1 MKKPMLQIGLLGFVI
16 VAAML
21 DGIVQAKEPAP
32 KLVGGNSP
40 VAVTQKEV
48 VAAANFAIQE
58 QTKEI
63 RKDPATPEAKLSLV
77 KIVSA
82 EQQVVAGMNY
92 HLKLKV
98 KLDGKEKTA
107 AITVWSQPWNKEAP
121 NKLTAWAWE

>member
-1 MKKPMLQIGLLGFVI
+1 MLSGVI
-16 VAAML
+16 VAAL
-21 DGIVQAKEPAP
+21 LGSGAQAKEPAP
-32 KLVGGNSP
+32 KLVGGNAP
-40 VAVTQKEV
+40 VAATQKEV

-58 QTKEI
+58 QTKEL

-107 AITVWSQPWNKEAP
+107 AVTVWSQPWNKETP